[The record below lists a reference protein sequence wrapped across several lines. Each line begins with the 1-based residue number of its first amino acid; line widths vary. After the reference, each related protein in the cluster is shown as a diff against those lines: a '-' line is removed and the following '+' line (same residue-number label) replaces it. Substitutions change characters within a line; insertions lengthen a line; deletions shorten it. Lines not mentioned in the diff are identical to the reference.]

1 MTNSMAFRTSVH
13 GNGRASG
20 GLWLLLLL
28 SLIVINTGC
37 ASYFT
42 RKTCESTNWFQYGE
56 KVAGEGRRLS
66 GDGFINECRKVE
78 ANINEAQLDQG
89 FKHGMANYC
98 KVESVYDLGKRGEF
112 FSQDMCDGENLRK
125 LLERHKAGVNDYCQK
140 SNGFTAGSTGKT
152 YNRICP
158 KELETAFLPEF
169 NRGRKRYLGTL
180 ANENEKRIIEI
191 DREIIGLERDRNMK
205 QLEMQRLSMPTG
217 LAVERKYDP
226 VSGSYRE
233 QVINQISED
242 QKRAIE
248 DMRWKIQSLDS
259 QISQKRT
266 EQSNLR
272 EEIRKINLEISGLD
286 GAG

>member
-1 MTNSMAFRTSVH
+1 MKKSNSS
-13 GNGRASG
+13 RATG
-20 GLWLLLLL
+20 WLKILAMGLLLA
-28 SLIVINTGC
+28 NTGC

-56 KVAGEGRRLS
+56 KVASEGRRLS

-112 FSQDMCDGENLRK
+112 FTQEMCDGENLRK
-125 LLERHKAGVNDYCQK
+125 LVERHKAGVNDYCQK
-140 SNGFTAGSTGKT
+140 SNGFTAGAKGKA

-158 KELETAFLPEF
+158 KEVEAAFLPEF
-169 NRGRKRYLGTL
+169 NRGRKKYLGTL
-180 ANENEKRIIEI
+180 ASENEKRIIEI

-248 DMRWKIQSLDS
+248 DMRWKVQSLDS